1 MTIGMRWKIFAVLF
15 LFFFKGYSQKREN
28 EYKAMIDS
36 AVSIKSREFIK
47 SYKSSPNSDAL
58 DKEDLYLIDEND
70 LPYKYSGIS
79 TGLRFKTINVL
90 DPKNKSVLNK
100 GIRAWKIIPV
110 LQGSSLKIT
119 IINFFITYKSGG
131 YQYANGGGAETIF
144 EYLCSENK
152 WVLAKSKNQGL

>member
-1 MTIGMRWKIFAVLF
+1 MRWRIFVVFF
-15 LFFFKGYSQKREN
+15 LFFLKGYSQKREN
-28 EYKAMIDS
+28 EYKIMLDS
-36 AVSIKSREFIK
+36 AVSIKSRAFVK
-47 SYKSSPNSDAL
+47 SDKSSPNSEAY

-70 LPYKYSGIS
+70 LPYKYSGIL
-79 TGLRFKTINVL
+79 TGLQFKAISVL

-110 LQGSSLKIT
+110 LQGSSLKIS
-119 IINFFITYKSGG
+119 IINFFITYRSGG
-131 YQYANGGGAETIF
+131 YQYANGGGSETIF